1 MPKGF
6 NGMSL
11 PSFVYIKV
19 GLDVKM
25 QKKKRTCVEQIV
37 SIWHGL
43 GWKLQERLV

>member
-25 QKKKRTCVEQIV
+25 QKKRTCVEQIV